1 MTIMWL
7 LSRITINNNGSTT
20 ESVKKDKA
28 ATSTGTKINYR
39 QKWLNLSEVKRRNGY
54 NIIFVIII
62 VQYAYYL
69 SW

>member
-1 MTIMWL
+1 MWL

-39 QKWLNLSEVKRRNGY
+39 QKRLNLSEVKRRNGYNY